1 MVSIVKRRYR
11 ANGHLV
17 KTFLLRK
24 GESSLFTKFKFT
36 EADVT
41 FYQKSKFAISLHKS
55 KNSFTLT
62 LDKTLRFLFVG
73 VLIITK
79 TEKTIKTVDKKKN
92 RGNER
97 LAKTINNFSAS

>member
-41 FYQKSKFAISLHKS
+41 FYQKIKICHFFA
-55 KNSFTLT
+55 
-62 LDKTLRFLFVG
+62 
-73 VLIITK
+73 
-79 TEKTIKTVDKKKN
+79 
-92 RGNER
+92 
-97 LAKTINNFSAS
+97 